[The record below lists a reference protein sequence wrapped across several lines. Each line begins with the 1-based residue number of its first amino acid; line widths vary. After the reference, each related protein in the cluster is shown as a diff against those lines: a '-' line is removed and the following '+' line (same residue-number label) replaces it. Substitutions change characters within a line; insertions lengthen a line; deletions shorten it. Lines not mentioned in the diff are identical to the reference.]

1 MTRICSNCEYE
12 NQDEYDYCA
21 KCGTPL
27 VEGLKPKQVLVY
39 RPQEVQINKKVLILS
54 YIVTIILSW
63 SGFVVGLL
71 SKTTSFAVFTFFGF
85 FIPFY
90 LIQAPVKELR
100 KHGFIQLAISLAGV
114 VLSFYVM
121 FH

>member
-1 MTRICSNCEYE
+1 MTRICNNCGYE
-12 NQDEYDYCA
+12 NQDDYDYCA

-27 VEGLKPKQVLVY
+27 VEGLKPKQVFVY
-39 RPQEVQINKKVLILS
+39 RPQDVQINRKALIIS

-63 SGFVVGLL
+63 SGFFVCLI
-71 SKTTSFAVFTFFGF
+71 SKYTAIAAFTFFGF
-85 FIPFY
+85 FMPFY

-100 KHGFIQLAISLAGV
+100 KHGFIQLVISLVGV
-114 VLSFYVM
+114 GLSFYVM